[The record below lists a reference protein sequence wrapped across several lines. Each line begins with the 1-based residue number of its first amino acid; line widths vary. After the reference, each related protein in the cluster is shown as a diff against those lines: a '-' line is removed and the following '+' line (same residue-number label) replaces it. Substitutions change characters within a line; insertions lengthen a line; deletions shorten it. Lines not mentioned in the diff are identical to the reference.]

1 MDPPDSVDCNIYNM
15 TDQERNALGIRNLP
29 GTLHE
34 ALEEM
39 KKDKLILD
47 VLGQHLAGKYIEA
60 KEAEWQKYRASVSE
74 WEIQE
79 YLYRY

>member
-1 MDPPDSVDCNIYNM
+1 MDCNIYNM

-39 KKDKLILD
+39 KRDELVLD
-47 VLGQHLAGKYIEA
+47 VLGKHLAGKYIEA

>member
-1 MDPPDSVDCNIYNM
+1 M
-15 TDQERNALGIRNLP
+15 TEPERSALGICNLP

-34 ALEEM
+34 AVEEM
-39 KKDKLILD
+39 RKDELILD
-47 VLGQHLAGKYIEA
+47 VLGKHLAEKYIAA